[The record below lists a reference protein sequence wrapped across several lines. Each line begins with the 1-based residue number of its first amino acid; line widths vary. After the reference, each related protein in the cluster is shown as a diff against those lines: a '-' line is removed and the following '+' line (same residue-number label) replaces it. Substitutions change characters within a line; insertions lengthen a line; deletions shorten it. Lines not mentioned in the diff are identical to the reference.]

1 MEKVKNE
8 NVVVLNSVCYMVIN
22 IKDTS
27 NNFYLYSLCIMYIRR
42 FSKRTNQRYIVSSPL
57 KAKGTVDFAKAPR

>member
-1 MEKVKNE
+1 
-8 NVVVLNSVCYMVIN
+8 MVIN